1 MRYFIRYS
9 KHRIAAF
16 LCIATS
22 FVQMQAPGQEVKPQA
37 TDTSRPKQASA
48 PKTKQAGRINAPK
61 ARSATAGKGSVRSTA
76 LAFAEPLSVLDARI
90 IEAWKAESVTP
101 SPVADEYAWMRRVHL
116 DLIGRVPTLEEADSA
131 LAMGLSQKKG
141 RRQLIETLLEHPDYP
156 KRFAQIWR
164 NVLIGRNPMGGQ
176 DVNGPAFETWLR
188 SQLLQNRPWD
198 AMVKELI
205 AGEGSSK
212 DDGAVNYIL
221 AHARFGGARLADRN
235 AATALTGKTT
245 RVFLGLQIQCTQCHD
260 HFLNSTWKQ
269 NDFWGVN
276 AFFLGLEREELPRD
290 DTARGDRNRPP
301 GFIVRD
307 VPTTD
312 WSMFDRRNATA
323 GSLPPLY
330 IGGVEMPDYEK
341 KSRRAALAEYIT
353 GKDRTQLAKAV
364 VNRYWALFMGKG
376 FVNPVDDFGDH
387 NDPVM
392 PEVLDALAD
401 EVVRDGFDLRKL
413 IVTIT
418 TSLPYQLSS
427 ELPAGTK
434 AKDDT
439 LFARIELKPMSPEQ
453 LYDSLI
459 SVTQVDEA
467 AGSGANAEQARI
479 ARRQDWVRQF
489 VRNFAND
496 EGGESSEFEGTIP
509 QAMLLMHGPMVDSI
523 IASFRQPDSPMQRLV
538 EKAFTTRQP
547 AIVLANSLYARFL
560 SRPPTAREAKAVE
573 TAFAQLLGTLS
584 FGNSNPSAAGVDS
597 PAWQALRMAGED
609 LAWALLNSN
618 EFILNH

>member
-1 MRYFIRYS
+1 ML
-9 KHRIAAF
+9 AMLAF
-16 LCIATS
+16 PAI
-22 FVQMQAPGQEVKPQA
+22 GQEKSATPVRKPESKA
-37 TDTSRPKQASA
+37 GSISKSKAA
-48 PKTKQAGRINAPK
+48 PRINAPK
-61 ARSATAGKGSVRSTA
+61 ARSATSTGKTAGRNSPMS
-76 LAFAEPLSVLDARI
+76 FAEPLGELDKMI
-90 IEAWKAESVTP
+90 VDSWKAASVDP
-101 SPVADEYAWMRRVHL
+101 APLADEYSWLRRVHL
-116 DLIGRVPTLEEADSA
+116 DLIGRVPTLEEADAA

-141 RRQLIETLLEHPDYP
+141 RRQLVESLLDHPDYP

-164 NVLIGRNPMGGQ
+164 NVLIGRNPMGGN

-198 AMVKELI
+198 VMVRELI

-212 DDGAVNYIL
+212 DQGAVNYIL
-221 AHARFGGARLADRN
+221 AHARFGGARLADPN
-235 AATALTGKTT
+235 AATALTGKTS

-269 NDFWGVN
+269 NDFWGMN

-290 DTARGDRNRPP
+290 DTARGNGNRPA

-307 VPTTD
+307 RATTA

-330 IGGVEMPDYEK
+330 LGGVEMPDYET
-341 KSRRAALAEYIT
+341 KSRRSALADYVT
-353 GKDRTQLAKAV
+353 SKDRTQLAKAV
-364 VNRYWALFMGKG
+364 VNRYWAIFMGKG

-392 PEVLDALAD
+392 PEILDHLAE
-401 EVVRDGFDLRKL
+401 EVVRDGFDLKKL

-434 AKDDT
+434 NKNDT
-439 LFARIELKPMSPEQ
+439 LFARMELKPMSPEQ

-459 SVTQVDEA
+459 SVTRLDESQG
-467 AGSGANAEQARI
+467 AGPEAENSRI
-479 ARRQDWVRQF
+479 AQRQAWVRQF

-509 QAMLLMHGPMVDSI
+509 QAMLLMHGPMVDTI
-523 IASFRQPDSPMQRLV
+523 INSFRQPDSQMQRLV
-538 EKAFTTRQP
+538 EKAFTSRQP
-547 AIVLANSLYARFL
+547 ASALAHSLYARFL
-560 SRPPTAREAKAVE
+560 SRPPSAREAKAVE
-573 TAFAQLLGTLS
+573 TAFAQLFATMTYDKNAQPAS
-584 FGNSNPSAAGVDS
+584 VTDS
-597 PAWQALRMAGED
+597 PAYRALRMAGED
-609 LAWALLNSN
+609 LSWALLNSN

>member
-1 MRYFIRYS
+1 MSGFIRFPNR
-9 KHRIAAF
+9 RIAALF
-16 LCIATS
+16 CIAAA
-22 FVQMQAPGQEVKPQA
+22 FVRMQAIGQDAKSPA
-37 TDTSRPKQASA
+37 TDPS
-48 PKTKQAGRINAPK
+48 KTKQGSSSKSKTGGRINAPK
-61 ARSATAGKGSVRSTA
+61 ARSAGAGKNAVRSTPM
-76 LAFAEPLSVLDARI
+76 AFAEPLSELDARI
-90 IEAWKAESVTP
+90 VEAWKAENVTP
-101 SPVADEYAWMRRVHL
+101 APVADEYAWMRRVHL
-116 DLIGRVPTLEEADSA
+116 DLIGRVPTLEEAEAA

-141 RRQLIETLLEHPDYP
+141 RRQLVESLLEHPDYP

-198 AMVKELI
+198 AMVKDLI

-212 DDGAVNYIL
+212 DEGAVNYIL
-221 AHARFGGARLADRN
+221 AHARFGGSRLADRN

-290 DTARGDRNRPP
+290 DTAKADRNRPA
-301 GFIVRD
+301 GFIIRD

-341 KSRRAALAEYIT
+341 KSRRAALADYIT
-353 GKDRTQLAKAV
+353 VKDRNQLAKAV

-392 PEVLDALAD
+392 PDVLDSLAA

-427 ELPAGTK
+427 EMPAGTK

-439 LFARIELKPMSPEQ
+439 LFARMELKPMSPEQ

-467 AGSGANAEQARI
+467 AGSGADAEQARI

-509 QAMLLMHGPMVDSI
+509 QAMLLMHGPMVDAI

-538 EKAFTTRQP
+538 EKAFATRQP
-547 AIVLANSLYARFL
+547 ATVLANSLYARFL

-584 FGNSNPSAAGVDS
+584 YGNSNPSAAGVDS

>member
-1 MRYFIRYS
+1 MMTLLRLAFACTLLSFTAFAPIGGVARGQD
-9 KHRIAAF
+9 RAARQTPA
-16 LCIATS
+16 ATS
-22 FVQMQAPGQEVKPQA
+22 ADSVK
-37 TDTSRPKQASA
+37 
-48 PKTKQAGRINAPK
+48 KTRQTPRINAPK
-61 ARSATAGKGSVRSTA
+61 ARSAASPGKQAGRSNAT
-76 LAFAEPLSVLDARI
+76 AFAEPHSELDAKI
-90 IEAWKAESVTP
+90 VAVWKEAAATP
-101 SPVADEYAWMRRVHL
+101 APVADEYAWMRRVHL
-116 DLIGRVPTLEEADSA
+116 DLIGRVPTLEEADAA

-141 RRQLIETLLEHPDYP
+141 RRQLVEALLEHPDYP
-156 KRFAQIWR
+156 RHFSQIWR
-164 NVLIGRNPMGGQ
+164 NVLIGRNPMGGR

-188 SQLLQNRPWD
+188 TQLLQNRPWE
-198 AMVKELI
+198 AMVKDLI
-205 AGEGSSK
+205 AGEGSNK
-212 DDGAVNYIL
+212 DAGAVNYIL

-269 NDFWGVN
+269 NDFWGMN

-290 DTARGDRNRPP
+290 DTARGDQNRPP

-307 VPTTD
+307 TPTTD

-341 KSRRAALAEYIT
+341 KSRRAALADYVT
-353 GKDRTQLAKAV
+353 GKDRTQLARAL

-392 PEVLDALAD
+392 PEVLDHLAAQ
-401 EVVRDGFDLRKL
+401 VVAEGFDMKKL
-413 IVTIT
+413 IVTIA

-427 ELPAGTK
+427 EMPAGTK

-439 LFARIELKPMSPEQ
+439 LFARMELKPMSPEQ

-467 AGSGANAEQARI
+467 GGSGAEAERARI

-496 EGGESSEFEGTIP
+496 EGGETAEFEGTIP
-509 QAMLLMHGPMVDSI
+509 QAMLLMHGPMVDAI
-523 IASFRQPDSPMQRLV
+523 IGSFRQADSPLQRLV
-538 EKAFTTRQP
+538 EKAFAARQP
-547 AIVLANSLYARFL
+547 AAVLANSIYARFL
-560 SRPPTAREAKAVE
+560 SRPPSTREAKAAE
-573 TAFAQLLGTLS
+573 TAFSQLLATLAY
-584 FGNSNPSAAGVDS
+584 GNQAPPASVVDS
-597 PAWQALRMAGED
+597 PAFQALRMTAED

>member
-1 MRYFIRYS
+1 MPGFIRFP
-9 KHRIAAF
+9 KRRIAAF
-16 LCIATS
+16 LCIAAVT
-22 FVQMQAPGQEVKPQA
+22 VQLRAIGQEADSPSA
-37 TDTSRPKQASA
+37 DRSAAKQGTAAKS
-48 PKTKQAGRINAPK
+48 KSAGRINAPK
-61 ARSATAGKGSVRSTA
+61 ARTVGAGKGAVRSTA
-76 LAFAEPLSVLDARI
+76 QAFAEPLSELDARI
-90 IEAWKAESVTP
+90 VDAWKAENVTP
-101 SPVADEYAWMRRVHL
+101 APVADEYAWMRRVHL
-116 DLIGRVPTLEEADSA
+116 DLIGRVPTLEEAETA

-141 RRQLIETLLEHPDYP
+141 RRQLVESLLEHPDYP
-156 KRFAQIWR
+156 KRFAQIWK
-164 NVLIGRNPMGGQ
+164 NVLIGRNPMGGR

-198 AMVKELI
+198 AMVKDLI
-205 AGEGSSK
+205 AGEGSNK
-212 DDGAVNYIL
+212 DAGAVNYIL
-221 AHARFGGARLADRN
+221 AHARFGGSRLADRN

-290 DTARGDRNRPP
+290 DTARVDRNRPA

-341 KSRRAALAEYIT
+341 KSRRAALADYIT
-353 GKDRTQLAKAV
+353 VKDRSQLAKAV

-392 PEVLDALAD
+392 PEVLDALAA
-401 EVVRDGFDLRKL
+401 EVVQEGFDLRKL

-418 TSLPYQLSS
+418 SSIPYQLSS
-427 ELPAGTK
+427 EIPPGTK

-439 LFARIELKPMSPEQ
+439 LFARMELKPMSPEQ

-467 AGSGANAEQARI
+467 AGSGAEAEQARI

-496 EGGESSEFEGTIP
+496 EGGETSEFEGTIP
-509 QAMLLMHGPMVDSI
+509 QAMLLMHGPMVDAI

-538 EKAFTTRQP
+538 EKAYVSRQP
-547 AIVLANSLYARFL
+547 ATVLANSIYARFL
-560 SRPPTAREAKAVE
+560 SRPPNAREAKAVE
-573 TAFAQLLGTLS
+573 TAFAQLFGTLS
-584 FGNSNPSAAGVDS
+584 YGNPNPSAAGVDS